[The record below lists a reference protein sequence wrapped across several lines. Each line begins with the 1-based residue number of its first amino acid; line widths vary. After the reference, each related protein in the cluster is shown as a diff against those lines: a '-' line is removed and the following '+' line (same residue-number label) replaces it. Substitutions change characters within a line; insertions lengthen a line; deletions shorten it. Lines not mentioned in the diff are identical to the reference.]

1 MSALKRSTSALNV
14 AIADSIG
21 LLANRLSN
29 VSHAVIGY
37 H

>member
-1 MSALKRSTSALNV
+1 MSVLKRSTSALSV
-14 AIADSIG
+14 AIAGSIG
-21 LLANRLSN
+21 LLANGLSN